1 MGAVPGFSTITGPRL
16 AAGTASA
23 AAALAG
29 VAVTAGRRAR
39 RTAPAGKPLMGTAAR
54 FTTPLLP
61 DDYLQLIN
69 PLWSARE
76 LRGRI
81 EEVIPETD
89 DAATVI
95 IRPGW
100 GWSYTYQ
107 PGQYVGIALSVDGR
121 WHWRSYSLTSPPKR
135 VQKHI
140 SITVK
145 AMPEGFLSAHLV
157 RGVEPGTIVRLALP
171 QGEFVLPN
179 PPPRKMLFIT
189 AGSGLTP
196 VIAML
201 RMLDRRETMPDVV
214 MVHSAKDESSILF
227 RDELHRMEKEHE
239 DFHLV
244 ERVTSRD
251 GRLNFGDLD
260 TVCPDW
266 RDRQVYACGPEK
278 LLSDAESHWKRAGLS
293 GALHLEHFTAVFKAG
308 AEGGHVRY
316 SVSDK
321 EVDIDGATTLLE
333 AGEKQGIQMPF
344 GCRMGI
350 CHSCTVRMVSG
361 SVRDLRNG
369 KETSGENTNIQT
381 CVTAAAGDC
390 VLEV

>member
-1 MGAVPGFSTITGPRL
+1 MGAVPGFTISAPRL

-23 AAALAG
+23 AAALTG

-39 RTAPAGKPLMGTAAR
+39 RAAPAGRPLQGTAAR

-76 LRGRI
+76 LRGRV
-81 EEVIPETD
+81 ERVEPETD

-107 PGQYVGIALSVDGR
+107 PGQYVGIGVSIDGR

-140 SITVK
+140 AITVK
-145 AMPEGFLSAHLV
+145 AMPEGFLSGHLV
-157 RGVEPGTIVRLALP
+157 RGLAPGTIVRLALP

-179 PPPRKMLFIT
+179 PPPGKLLFIT
-189 AGSGLTP
+189 AGSGITP

-201 RMLDRRETMPDVV
+201 RTLDRRATMPDVV
-214 MVHSAKDESSILF
+214 LVHSAPQESAVLF
-227 RDELHRMEKEHE
+227 RQELHGMAQSHE
-239 DFHLV
+239 QFQLL
-244 ERVTSRD
+244 ERHTSRD
-251 GRLNFGDLD
+251 GRLNFEDLE
-260 TVCPDW
+260 TLCPDW
-266 RDRQVYACGPEK
+266 RDRQVWACGPEK
-278 LLSDAESHWKRAGLS
+278 LLNDAESHWKRAGLS
-293 GALHLEHFTAVFKAG
+293 GALHLERFTPSFTSG
-308 AEGGHVRY
+308 GEGGHVRY
-316 SVSDK
+316 AVSGK

-333 AGEKQGIQMPF
+333 AGEKEGIQMPF

-350 CHSCTVRMVSG
+350 CHTCTVRMVSG
-361 SVRDLRNG
+361 AVRDLRNG
-369 KETSGENTNIQT
+369 EETSGENTNIQT